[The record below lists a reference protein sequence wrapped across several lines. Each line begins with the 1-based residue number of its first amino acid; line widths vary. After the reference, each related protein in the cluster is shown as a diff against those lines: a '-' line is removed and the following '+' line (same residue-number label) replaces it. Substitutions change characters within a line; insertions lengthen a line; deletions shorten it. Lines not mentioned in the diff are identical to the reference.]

1 MDSKKFGN
9 ELRKVLDD
17 KGIKYSYVAEKMGWS
32 RQLLHAKMLGQ
43 SAWRLDEVSKV
54 MKLLNLPVDML
65 EQ

>member
-9 ELRKVLDD
+9 ELRKILDD

-65 EQ
+65 KQ